1 MLVSPG
7 LPPERGECVARE
19 RSRSPPALLLAR
31 AVSALFAVA
40 RTTARDARG
49 RGGSL
54 RVSEPD
60 VSVTVI
66 SVVSIHRDSPRARSS
81 TVDNT
86 DKACETRPLCHKIKQ
101 VKHGVPNMRNP
112 CPSATGQ
119 PSGPKSK
126 MRKAVP
132 LRRVPPCR
140 EQGEIKGVVVP
151 RARAPRFSREYT
163 GYIRLHKNNVVPN
176 R

>member
-54 RVSEPD
+54 RVSESD

-66 SVVSIHRDSPRARSS
+66 SVVSREHSTAIPFVWRHPTIYLASPHRR
-81 TVDNT
+81 
-86 DKACETRPLCHKIKQ
+86 
-101 VKHGVPNMRNP
+101 
-112 CPSATGQ
+112 
-119 PSGPKSK
+119 
-126 MRKAVP
+126 
-132 LRRVPPCR
+132 
-140 EQGEIKGVVVP
+140 
-151 RARAPRFSREYT
+151 
-163 GYIRLHKNNVVPN
+163 
-176 R
+176 

>member
-1 MLVSPG
+1 LLVSPG

-81 TVDNT
+81 
-86 DKACETRPLCHKIKQ
+86 KY
-101 VKHGVPNMRNP
+101 
-112 CPSATGQ
+112 S
-119 PSGPKSK
+119 
-126 MRKAVP
+126 
-132 LRRVPPCR
+132 
-140 EQGEIKGVVVP
+140 
-151 RARAPRFSREYT
+151 
-163 GYIRLHKNNVVPN
+163 
-176 R
+176 

>member
-40 RTTARDARG
+40 RTTARDAPG

-54 RVSEPD
+54 RVSESD

-66 SVVSIHRDSPRARSS
+66 SVVCGQYRDS
-81 TVDNT
+81 
-86 DKACETRPLCHKIKQ
+86 
-101 VKHGVPNMRNP
+101 
-112 CPSATGQ
+112 SA
-119 PSGPKSK
+119 
-126 MRKAVP
+126 
-132 LRRVPPCR
+132 L
-140 EQGEIKGVVVP
+140 
-151 RARAPRFSREYT
+151 EYS
-163 GYIRLHKNNVVPN
+163 
-176 R
+176 